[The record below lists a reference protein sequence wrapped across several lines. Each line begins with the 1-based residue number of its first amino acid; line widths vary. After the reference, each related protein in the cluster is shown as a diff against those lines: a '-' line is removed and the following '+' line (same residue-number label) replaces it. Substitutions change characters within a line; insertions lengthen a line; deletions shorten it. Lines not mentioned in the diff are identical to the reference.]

1 MTLEPFHLGLCTL
14 LFIFPGFLGSLFG
27 IRVGKMVLWS
37 YLLGCAGPALT
48 AACAMTYKDPF
59 VLPMN
64 AAQRKEAK
72 SAKISLAQV
81 RGSDWLIT
89 AAFVMSR
96 QPTQAQMGTFSSCL

>member
-1 MTLEPFHLGLCTL
+1 MPRPLASGSPAAPPTTFSVPDSNL
-14 LFIFPGFLGSLFG
+14 LPRLALSFRCAALDG

-64 AAQRKEAK
+64 PVERKNAK
-72 SAKISLAQV
+72 SAKIELAQV
-81 RGSDWLIT
+81 LRE
-89 AAFVMSR
+89 
-96 QPTQAQMGTFSSCL
+96 

>member
-1 MTLEPFHLGLCTL
+1 
-14 LFIFPGFLGSLFG
+14 
-27 IRVGKMVLWS
+27 MVLWS

-81 RGSDWLIT
+81 GTMAVT
-89 AAFVMSR
+89 AAVLQHR
-96 QPTQAQMGTFSSCL
+96 TQHRCLLELLMRNGRVRLPWE